1 MIHFS
6 WSISWNK
13 LKSNT
18 HIRRDRLIPNRPASI
33 VSKMKLVSLTIA
45 LMCVSV
51 FLASSVPV
59 VDAAGGSRLTRNTKS
74 AKSNKKYKDDFK
86 YPKDMPPPPEM
97 WVEGFASRLHAQNI
111 QKYETPIQVW
121 QTWRLDQ
128 MMWNCVAHYHP
139 TALHAITKSAPVPR
153 VP

>member
-1 MIHFS
+1 
-6 WSISWNK
+6 
-13 LKSNT
+13 
-18 HIRRDRLIPNRPASI
+18 
-33 VSKMKLVSLTIA
+33 MKLVSLTIA

-153 VP
+153 VPEEYHTSEARALCMIHAVNKLVPELIPMSKRPWP